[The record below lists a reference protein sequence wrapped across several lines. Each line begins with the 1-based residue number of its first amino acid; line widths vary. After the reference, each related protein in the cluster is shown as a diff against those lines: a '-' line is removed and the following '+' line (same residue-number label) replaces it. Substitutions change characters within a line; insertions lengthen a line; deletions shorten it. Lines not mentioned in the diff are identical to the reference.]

1 MDYVELY
8 YELAHGIYPFEDDE
22 PKIKTQKVIDY
33 LIEAKISERD
43 IIRIIEEAPKADY
56 LTHKDLPDWLW
67 ENSLLKR
74 DTFYYHQALQIRSR
88 APKMNMVTLEVET
101 VPFYLEMQI
110 KFSAND
116 ALLYIYNKTNMEFM
130 LKDEKRDLGAIAH
143 LLSQYSRLDFME
155 PIDFLLSMVD
165 YAVSEEDCSLM
176 NIFQID
182 AKYRAQVFEY
192 LSQRSAQAKAS
203 KADTIIYR

>member
-8 YELAHGIYPFEDDE
+8 YEFAHGIYPFENDE
-22 PKIKTQKVIDY
+22 PKVKTQKVIDY

-74 DTFYYHQALQIRSR
+74 DTFYYHHALQIRSR
-88 APKMNMVTLEVET
+88 APKMNMATLEVET

-165 YAVSEEDCSLM
+165 YAASTEDCSLM

-182 AKYRAQVFEY
+182 AKYRAEVFEY